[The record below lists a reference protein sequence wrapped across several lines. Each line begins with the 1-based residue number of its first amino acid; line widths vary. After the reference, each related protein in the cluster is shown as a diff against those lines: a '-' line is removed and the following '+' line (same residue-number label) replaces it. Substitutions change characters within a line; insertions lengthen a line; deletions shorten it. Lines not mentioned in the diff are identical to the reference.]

1 MAKSK
6 KTRKTSKPS
15 VKVQDLTPQAN
26 PKGGGVTVRK
36 AGGEQQ
42 EYLKVTLSDVLISS

>member
-6 KTRKTSKPS
+6 KTRKNAKPS

-26 PKGGGVTVRK
+26 PKGGSTARK